1 VNVNLPPRRR
11 TLCSRRGASAA
22 ELAIIVPLLITLA
35 LGCVDFGRFAYSYI
49 ALTNAA
55 RAGASYAI
63 MNNYGSSTA
72 YNTWLTGVTN
82 AAQHEMDNQIGYSSS
97 NPVSVSAPVVSVD
110 GTTGLRTVTLTVSY
124 PFNSIISWVFG
135 GYFVPRSMNMSRAIV
150 VRPIR

>member
-1 VNVNLPPRRR
+1 
-11 TLCSRRGASAA
+11 
-22 ELAIIVPLLITLA
+22 LLVTIA

-55 RAGASYAI
+55 RAAASYAV
-63 MNNYGSSTA
+63 MNNYSGST

-82 AAQHEMDNQIGYSSS
+82 AAQHEMDNQIGYSST
-97 NPVSVSAPVVSVD
+97 NPVSVSAPVVAVD
-110 GTTGLRTVTLTVSY
+110 QTTGLRTVTLTVSY

-135 GYFVPRSMNMSRAIV
+135 GYFVPHSMNMSRAIV